1 MYRVDRWFRKW
12 FEDTFPE
19 IHNPSLEATIKF
31 HRMVHLVGV
40 CLVLIIA
47 HATPLQSQ
55 PAAASDRWKVSAEFS
70 FTDQSGNKVLRLLT
84 GGLKVT
90 HLQEDAFELDS
101 TLRTRYGK
109 SEGELVAFSHTASLA
124 FDFRPRETWS
134 PFLFADATRDEL
146 KRLDVRLSSGVGMK
160 RTLYREAN
168 NEASL
173 SLATLYSFEQISA
186 EVPEEGSVR
195 LAAERAHHAR
205 WSVRGRFRYDL
216 RENVTLNHMTFY
228 QPVWDEM
235 ANYLLRSDTGL
246 KVLLTERLA
255 LSVEYQIQR
264 ESQPPNDVAP
274 NDLLLTTGLIIDF

>member
-1 MYRVDRWFRKW
+1 M
-12 FEDTFPE
+12 
-19 IHNPSLEATIKF
+19 S
-31 HRMVHLVGV
+31 
-40 CLVLIIA
+40 IA
-47 HATPLQSQ
+47 PPLQSQ
-55 PAAASDRWKVSAEFS
+55 ADPEPDRWKVSAEFS

-90 HLQEDAFELDS
+90 HLQEDDFELD
-101 TLRTRYGK
+101 TTFRTRYGK

-124 FDFRPRETWS
+124 FDFRPRDYWS
-134 PFLFADATRDEL
+134 PFIFADATRDEL
-146 KRLDVRLSSGVGMK
+146 KRLDVRLSSGAGIK

-168 NEASL
+168 DEASL
-173 SLATLYSFEQISA
+173 SLAVLYSFEQIGAA
-186 EVPEEGSVR
+186 EPEEGAAR
-195 LAAERAHHAR
+195 LSPERAHHAR
-205 WSVRGRFRYDL
+205 WSLRSRFRYGL
-216 RENVTLNHMTFY
+216 TENVTLNHMTFY

-264 ESQPPNDVAP
+264 ESRPPTDVAP

>member
-1 MYRVDRWFRKW
+1 M
-12 FEDTFPE
+12 
-19 IHNPSLEATIKF
+19 A
-31 HRMVHLVGV
+31 
-40 CLVLIIA
+40 LIISLA
-47 HATPLQSQ
+47 APLQSQ
-55 PAAASDRWKVSAEFS
+55 ANADSERWKVSAEFS

-90 HLQEDAFELDS
+90 HLQEDDFELDS
-101 TLRTRYGK
+101 TIRTRYGK

-124 FDFRPRETWS
+124 FDFRPRDLWS
-134 PFLFADATRDEL
+134 PFVFADATRDEL
-146 KRLDVRLSSGVGMK
+146 KRLDVRLSSGAGMK
-160 RTLYREAN
+160 RTLYRN
-168 NEASL
+168 GSDEASI

-186 EVPEEGSVR
+186 PDPEEGSDR

-205 WSVRGRFRYDL
+205 WSMRGRFRYGL

-264 ESQPPNDVAP
+264 ESRPPTDVAP